1 MLTGRP
7 PAALPRLL
15 WTHACPKL
23 ARGAPGHSRHTRA
36 LGTSVVRGEEAGGKA
51 KQEGDGERVT
61 GPVSTVDGVVGIG
74 AATSE
79 MTEDDMRRLVASLS
93 VDQRAAL
100 MTQIHQVQAVEV
112 KKKAEGDLE
121 SSFSLLETNDIP
133 FSAPVSCH
141 RVTHSITLQKL
152 ASWRWRS
159 RFGRPASLHAL
170 GPDPTG
176 TYCEIPADWLRRKVA
191 EKSKPK
197 PPTGAELRQLAIHNA
212 LPFIGFGF
220 LDNFIMIVAG
230 DYIDVTIGTA
240 LGISTMGAAA
250 LGNTISDLAGI
261 GSAWYVEN
269 IAVKIGI
276 RAPDLCQEQLDR
288 WSARWSANAG
298 RGIGVVVG
306 CLLGMFPLMFLPGHD
321 EDKKAVVEH

>member
-112 KKKAEGDLE
+112 KKKAEE
-121 SSFSLLETNDIP
+121 
-133 FSAPVSCH
+133 
-141 RVTHSITLQKL
+141 KL